1 MSKYEWGSHSERKGR
16 RAWSGLTTIVLL
28 VALYMAAQI
37 IADVTAIKLVSL
49 VGIVLPGGTLVYA
62 LTFTLTDFI
71 QRKMGKR
78 LADQLV
84 VIAAAI
90 NIAMALYFQFIVGA
104 AYPPFWPAEAQLAFA
119 STIGIVWTIVGPS
132 ILAELVAGLLDNLLY
147 HVVRDKPAL
156 GMLLSNAVSVPIDSL
171 IFAGL
176 AFGLLPA
183 LTGGHAL
190 GVASIWQLVKGQVLF
205 KWIVGAVIMPVMIF
219 IRKQD
224 D

>member
-1 MSKYEWGSHSERKGR
+1 
-16 RAWSGLTTIVLL
+16 
-28 VALYMAAQI
+28 MAAQI
-37 IADVTAIKLVSL
+37 IADVTAIKLVTL
-49 VGIVLPGGTLVYA
+49 MGIVLPGGTLVYA

-84 VIAAAI
+84 VIAAVI
-90 NIAMALYFQFIVGA
+90 NIGMALYFQFIVGA
-104 AYPPFWPAEAQLAFA
+104 AYPTFWPAESQLAFA

-147 HVVRDKPAL
+147 HVVRGKPAL
-156 GMLLSNAVSVPIDSL
+156 GMLLSNAISVPVDSL

-176 AFGLLPA
+176 AFGVLPA
-183 LTGGHAL
+183 LMGGHAL
-190 GVASIWQLVKGQVLF
+190 GMASIWQLVKGQVLF
-205 KWIVGAVIMPVMIF
+205 KWIVGAVIMPVMFF